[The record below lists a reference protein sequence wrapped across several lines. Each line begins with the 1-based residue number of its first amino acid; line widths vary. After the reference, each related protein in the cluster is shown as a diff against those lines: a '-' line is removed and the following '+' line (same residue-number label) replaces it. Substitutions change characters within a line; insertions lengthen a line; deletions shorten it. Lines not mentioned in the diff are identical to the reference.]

1 MPNSIRLD
9 IPHKKSWTSHNV
21 KPQSTA
27 SPIGSVIGVLQRLR
41 HKFAYSSSSRDR
53 SPDSPGSDKMMFEL
67 SIKLWKVTDMSK
79 GAEMSDAN
87 ISGAAVSNKSLD
99 FTQSTILAMVNMVNY
114 LQPEVV
120 LVDLTAGQLLQMC
133 KAQLLQTLAVE
144 AMTSVLRHCAAQ
156 INANFARN
164 PAMRQSRQNS
174 TYRSRE
180 TVQTSGPA
188 LPPSR
193 GRHRHIR

>member
-1 MPNSIRLD
+1 
-9 IPHKKSWTSHNV
+9 
-21 KPQSTA
+21 
-27 SPIGSVIGVLQRLR
+27 
-41 HKFAYSSSSRDR
+41 
-53 SPDSPGSDKMMFEL
+53 MFEL

-79 GAEMSDAN
+79 GTEMSDAN

-99 FTQSTILAMVNMVNY
+99 FTQSTILAMVNMVQY

-144 AMTSVLRHCAAQ
+144 ATTSVLRHCAEQ

-164 PAMRQSRQNS
+164 PAMRQSRQDS

-180 TVQTSGPA
+180 TVQTSGA
-188 LPPSR
+188 S
-193 GRHRHIR
+193 GIRT